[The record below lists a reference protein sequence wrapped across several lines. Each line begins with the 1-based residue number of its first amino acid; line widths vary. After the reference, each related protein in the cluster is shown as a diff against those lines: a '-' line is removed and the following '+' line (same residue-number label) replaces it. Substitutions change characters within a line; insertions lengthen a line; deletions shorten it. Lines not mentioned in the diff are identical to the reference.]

1 MYNNNR
7 NKNLWREI
15 MKTIYIYVLDTLA
28 DWEIG
33 YVTAELN
40 SKRFFKSEAHLLCV
54 KTVSYSRDSIST
66 MGGIQITPDCLIEEI
81 ELSKDSILLL
91 PGADT
96 WDDSRHSLVL
106 DVAKELL
113 SIGGLVGAICGATVA
128 LANVGLLNEYS
139 HTSNSLEFLEMF
151 CVNYHGQRLYKEQQS
166 VSDNNLI
173 TAGSTG
179 ALMWT
184 KQIIEHLNVYEQD
197 TLEAWYNYFSTG
209 NANYFFELMNT
220 LPNK

>member
-1 MYNNNR
+1 
-7 NKNLWREI
+7 

-40 SKRFFKSEAHLLCV
+40 SKRFFKSEAPLLCV
-54 KTVSYSRDSIST
+54 KTVGYSKDPIST
-66 MGGIQITPDCLIEEI
+66 MGGIQLTPDCLIEEI
-81 ELSKDSILLL
+81 ELSKDSVLLL

-96 WDDSRHSLVL
+96 WNDSRHHLIL
-106 DVAKELL
+106 NVARELL

-128 LANVGLLNEYS
+128 LANVGLLNKYS
-139 HTSNSLEFLEMF
+139 HTSNGIDFLEFFSE
-151 CVNYHGQRLYKEQQS
+151 NYHGQQLYKDQLS

-173 TAGSTG
+173 TAGSAG
-179 ALMWT
+179 GLMWT
-184 KQIIEHLNVYEQD
+184 KQIIEKLNVYAQD
-197 TLEAWYNYFSTG
+197 TLEDWYNYFSTG

-220 LPNK
+220 LPKNSKN

>member
-1 MYNNNR
+1 
-7 NKNLWREI
+7 
-15 MKTIYIYVLDTLA
+15 
-28 DWEIG
+28 
-33 YVTAELN
+33 
-40 SKRFFKSEAHLLCV
+40 
-54 KTVSYSRDSIST
+54 
-66 MGGIQITPDCLIEEI
+66 
-81 ELSKDSILLL
+81 
-91 PGADT
+91 
-96 WDDSRHSLVL
+96 
-106 DVAKELL
+106 
-113 SIGGLVGAICGATVA
+113 
-128 LANVGLLNEYS
+128 
-139 HTSNSLEFLEMF
+139 MF